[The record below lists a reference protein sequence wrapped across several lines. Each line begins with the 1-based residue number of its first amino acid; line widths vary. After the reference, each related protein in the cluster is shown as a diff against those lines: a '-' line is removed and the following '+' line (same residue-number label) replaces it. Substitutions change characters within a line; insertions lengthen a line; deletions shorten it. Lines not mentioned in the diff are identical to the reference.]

1 MIDNDGD
8 YKMILVKSK
17 RYDHGEETLIMVV
30 LITTITKITQ
40 ASFNKD

>member
-17 RYDHGEETLIMVV
+17 RYDHGEETLIMV
-30 LITTITKITQ
+30 LITTITEITQ